1 MEKFQFNRFLN
12 VLKWYLQVNRN
23 PLLAWTVG
31 VFLCVF
37 VGECFMLW
45 AMAKTDHQAWLLQY
59 SNLVSGITGFWLGAT
74 LILVLYIQT
83 TLFNKISNKRIGTI
97 FLTLPASNA
106 EKFTV
111 LFIYVLLISPL
122 CLLSAFVLGDMLR
135 MVVIPLFSQVGMV
148 SSLREVV
155 SGIFIF
161 PPQDTLPTRLTEC
174 LLLFS
179 AVVWLHSMYLLAGA
193 ALRKNAFSF
202 VSTALLLAVCLL
214 GYLISSNIDKLRT
227 WDNISQLFKVF
238 IWLCIL
244 GGLLWAAC
252 NYWLSYRIF
261 KNYQL
266 INNKT
271 TNL

>member
-1 MEKFQFNRFLN
+1 
-12 VLKWYLQVNRN
+12 
-23 PLLAWTVG
+23 
-31 VFLCVF
+31 
-37 VGECFMLW
+37 
-45 AMAKTDHQAWLLQY
+45 
-59 SNLVSGITGFWLGAT
+59 
-74 LILVLYIQT
+74 
-83 TLFNKISNKRIGTI
+83 
-97 FLTLPASNA
+97 
-106 EKFTV
+106 
-111 LFIYVLLISPL
+111 
-122 CLLSAFVLGDMLR
+122 
-135 MVVIPLFSQVGMV
+135 
-148 SSLREVV
+148 
-155 SGIFIF
+155 
-161 PPQDTLPTRLTEC
+161 
-174 LLLFS
+174 
-179 AVVWLHSMYLLAGA
+179 MYLLAGA

-227 WDNISQLFKVF
+227 WDNISQFFKVF